1 MLLQFSVENF
11 LSFREAGVL
20 SMLAADG
27 VDHPPHMV
35 MDGPEGKKVLRCAG
49 VYGAN
54 ASGKSNLI
62 RALDFATRLVLNGSR
77 PDRSL
82 DHRPFKLDDAALRT
96 PTRVEWHLA
105 LGAVGY
111 SYGCE
116 FTAHSV
122 CSEWLFQ
129 TREGAERC
137 VFERD
142 ASSIELGPVLSA
154 DGERGA
160 FLRFVAEGTRKNQPF
175 LAEARERNV
184 QELAVVHGLLAGCTF
199 VHPNTAAASIFDMLR
214 EEAPFQMFLSDLLAR
229 AGTGIQDIRLEQA
242 TGSDLSIGWSST
254 HSPNLFF
261 RLIPSERRDS
271 SKAPYTGAETVATYR
286 SAPSGTNV
294 RFSVFEES
302 DGTQRLILL
311 APTLYE
317 SQRRGAD
324 LFVAIDELERSLHPL
339 LTRAFLE
346 RFLAADGKSQL
357 LFTTHDTNLLD
368 LTLLSRDAIWFT
380 EKDPSGAT
388 SLYSLAEYKDE
399 QIAALGPQLEKGYLQ
414 GRFGAIPFL
423 GDATRLGWN
432 KAAE

>member
-35 MDGPEGKKVLRCAG
+35 MEGPEGKKVLRCAA

-62 RALDFATRLVLNGSR
+62 KALEFATRLVLNGSR
-77 PDRSL
+77 PSQRVE
-82 DHRPFKLDDAALRT
+82 HRPFKLD
-96 PTRVEWHLA
+96 PGTRGKPARFEWHLA
-105 LGAVGY
+105 FESIGY

-116 FTAHSV
+116 LDDHKV
-122 CSEWLFQ
+122 HSEWLYE
-129 TREGAERC
+129 TRRGVEGR

-142 ASSIELGPVLSA
+142 ASGIQLGPSLTGDA
-154 DGERGA
+154 ERAA
-160 FLRFVAEGTRKNQPF
+160 FLRFVAEGTRSNQPF

-184 QELAVVHGLLAGCTF
+184 HELANVHGLLARCTF
-199 VHPNTAAASIFDMLR
+199 IQPNTPSGPIFDLLR
-214 EEAPFQMFLSDLLAR
+214 GEAPFRSFLADMLSR
-229 AGTGIQDIRLEQA
+229 TGTGIADIRLDEGGGA
-242 TGSDLSIGWSST
+242 DISIGLRSAPGS
-254 HSPNLFF
+254 LFLQ
-261 RLIPSERRDS
+261 RIASGLWE
-271 SKAPYTGAETVATYR
+271 APKDPHAVGEAIATYR
-286 SAPSGTNV
+286 LDPSGRAV

-311 APTLYE
+311 APALYDAE
-317 SQRRGAD
+317 HDGTG

-346 RFLAADGKSQL
+346 RFLAAGGTSQL

-388 SLYSLAEYKDE
+388 SLYSLAEYKSD

-423 GDATRLGWN
+423 GDAARLGWS